1 MRGMDAAPHRVWRY
15 AVLAWAAPRRGLPP
29 HRSPNLESQRESRF
43 SGSLPDASIGRLS
56 PDFDFHSRLSA
67 HAMHDISSNLAGRR
81 RVCLLHYS
89 QRAIAGHAH

>member
-1 MRGMDAAPHRVWRY
+1 MPLAAGTLRFRREHHPRVAQHPGIRKGS
-15 AVLAWAAPRRGLPP
+15 PGFQGLL
-29 HRSPNLESQRESRF
+29 SD
-43 SGSLPDASIGRLS
+43 GSIGRLL

>member
-1 MRGMDAAPHRVWRY
+1 VVRQEQLVGLSAPSSASHGFDSPTGFAKRWS
-15 AVLAWAAPRRGLPP
+15 AVFQGLRR
-29 HRSPNLESQRESRF
+29 
-43 SGSLPDASIGRLS
+43 DASTGRLL

-67 HAMHDISSNLAGRR
+67 QAMHDISSNLAGRR